1 MRNNKLKE
9 IKQFVKTICESND
22 NYEDIE
28 KCMKQY
34 FTMITDSASPRVKEF
49 NKKYNVITLANS
61 KSRQDFIQTLA
72 NGDKLIVDHCFY
84 NNNKNDILVI
94 FSVMENWEDN
104 WLQKDIGIFVK
115 EN

>member
-34 FTMITDSASPRVKEF
+34 FTIITDSASPRAEEF

-61 KSRQDFIQTLA
+61 KVWLLIQWRNINGKTLCELYIKHFPKRSWDF
-72 NGDKLIVDHCFY
+72 
-84 NNNKNDILVI
+84 
-94 FSVMENWEDN
+94 
-104 WLQKDIGIFVK
+104 
-115 EN
+115 